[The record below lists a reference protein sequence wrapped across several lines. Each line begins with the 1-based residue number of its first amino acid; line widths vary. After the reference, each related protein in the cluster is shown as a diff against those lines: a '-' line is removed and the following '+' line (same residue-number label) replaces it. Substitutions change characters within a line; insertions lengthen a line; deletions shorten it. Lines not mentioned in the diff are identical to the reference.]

1 MGHFLW
7 VDTGVRDE
15 LEEGVAQGRKW
26 AVEMRPVPTAGAR
39 DLLCPC
45 SSDWHLRGLVLWCQ
59 CVYMC
64 VCVCTFNT
72 GALGSII
79 FIALTCISPHQPPYA
94 SNEAVIQKLTQTY
107 LSPRRRQ
114 KRCCFVC
121 EIRRAS
127 EFISTIYSH
136 SHRFITAGCLASIS
150 EIWSAIC
157 PLLLRHHED

>member
-7 VDTGVRDE
+7 VDTRVKDE

-26 AVEMRPVPTAGAR
+26 AVEMRPAPTAGAQ

-64 VCVCTFNT
+64 VFVRLAQGNWAASSSLDCPAF
-72 GALGSII
+72 
-79 FIALTCISPHQPPYA
+79 PHQPPYP
-94 SNEAVIQKLTQTY
+94 SNEAVIQKLIQTY
-107 LSPRRRQ
+107 LSPRWRH
-114 KRCCFVC
+114 KSCCFVC
-121 EIRRAS
+121 EIRWVS
-127 EFISTIYSH
+127 EFILKIYSH

-150 EIWSAIC
+150 AIWSAVC
-157 PLLLRHHED
+157 PLLPRRHKD